1 MSIPVAVTLTIS
13 TAVDT
18 EYSADDH
25 IHDIVLSAQS
35 MFCACDVKVVD
46 YQVGET
52 GEAHQITID
61 GNQAP

>member
-25 IHDIVLSAQS
+25 IHDIVANAQS
-35 MFCACDVKVVD
+35 MFCSCDVKVVD
-46 YQVGET
+46 FQVGEVDET
-52 GEAHQITID
+52 PGPA
-61 GNQAP
+61 ASKLAS

>member
-25 IHDIVLSAQS
+25 IHDIVASAQS
-35 MFCACDVKVVD
+35 TFSACDVKVVEFH
-46 YQVGET
+46 VGEVDD
-52 GEAHQITID
+52 AHGLNGD
-61 GNQAP
+61 GHHTS